1 MAPKYSARYSTVII
15 GLHWLMLLLIAAAYL
30 FIELRQ
36 WFPKGSDT
44 RTLLKS
50 LHYMM
55 GLSVLFLI
63 GLRILLRLTNRTPPI
78 VPAPPYWT
86 RIGGSLMLVLLY
98 AFMITMPLLGWMM
111 LSAEG
116 NSINYFGVQLPPLLS
131 ENERWAEQIE
141 AIHEEL
147 GEIGYFII
155 GLHAIA
161 GLLHHYWF
169 KDNTLK
175 RMLPWPLK

>member
-1 MAPKYSARYSTVII
+1 MFII

-36 WFPKGSDT
+36 WFPKGTDT

-55 GLSVLFLI
+55 GFSVLFLV
-63 GLRILLRLTNRTPPI
+63 GLRILLRLTSQTPAI
-78 VPAPPYWT
+78 VPPPPYWT
-86 RIGGSLMLVLLY
+86 RVGGSLMLVLLY
-98 AFMITMPLLGWMM
+98 AFMTAMPLLGWMM

-116 NSINYFGVQLPPLLS
+116 DPINYFGVQLPPLLA
-131 ENERWAEQIE
+131 ENKHWAEQIE
-141 AIHEEL
+141 EIHEEL

-161 GLLHHYWF
+161 GLLHHYWL